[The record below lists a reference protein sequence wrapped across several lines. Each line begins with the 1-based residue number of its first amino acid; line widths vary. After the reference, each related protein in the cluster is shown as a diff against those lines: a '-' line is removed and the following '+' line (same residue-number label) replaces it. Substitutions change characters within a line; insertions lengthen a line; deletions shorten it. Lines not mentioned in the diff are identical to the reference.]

1 MVIGEILSV
10 SRTEGRAGAVTDVP
24 TDPTEPAPTDLL
36 AFPQVPQQAGPAGH
50 RDEGYRDEGCRPDAG
65 YRDELGSTGGY
76 GLPQAAAPGTR
87 GPDPYGGPSRAPG
100 HAQPPRRPAAPQP
113 QPGAPGY
120 GGPPPAQPGYAPPP
134 APPAPAGPVA
144 PPPTPPASGA
154 PLRVVSEAEATA
166 RLRIML
172 PTTMPTPSTALR
184 PQAVWED
191 THEADVSTAAP
202 FAQTTASPAS
212 PSTLPSQLAA
222 MTTATMVIPLPPSLR
237 PGAGLLTTTLPPDQA
252 AQANAARIGGAFRDT
267 IEEIFGVDL
276 DTVDPAELGLPP
288 RRPVAPAAPASSQAA
303 GYDADYESGGYATG
317 YDTGYD
323 SGSDLYDT
331 GYDSGSDLGRHAGEL
346 AAQAFPPIPP
356 SPWAEPSTDLTP
368 TVSFP
373 RPVPAEVFGGAYG
386 VPTQQAPL
394 PVAAHR
400 LAPFGRP
407 ADPADPAR
415 HALALRYLG
424 GIFHDSSGESSYL
437 DPEEVDHDWIPS
449 ALGAIPPDAPT
460 EQLAR
465 VPAESDPAPTTRIA
479 VPPRPRPKP
488 VASAADAPPT
498 PAPAPAAPPPAPTGA
513 GSGRGRS
520 GGRSAHASRSAWS
533 TGPAAR
539 TSRSERAG
547 ARRRQSAA
555 STASPASTDKIDKGD
570 KADKAAASA
579 KSRARALTVTGL
591 CVAAFALLYGV
602 ALLMS
607 GNVVGGAIPKGT
619 VVEGVPIGGLSPTA
633 ARAKLESTLGAAATR
648 PLELLVGQTPA
659 TIDPAKS
666 GLSFDVDATLSEAES
681 QRTNPFTIIPALFG
695 VHHDLTPVT
704 DVDSAALTKALNI
717 IAASYNTPLVEG
729 KITFSDGQPVVTAP
743 KEGRGFDV
751 PTAVTAISSGY
762 LQVGGPIE
770 LPVSSLEPLATP
782 DALQVAL
789 EQYARPA
796 VSAPITL
803 DTGGVTTVLTRTQI
817 GDVLSIGPNADGTMV
832 PTVNGARL
840 RADLN
845 PAAFA
850 LEKPGADA
858 AYTIENGTPQLVPE
872 RDGTGFAPQAL
883 ASALTGVLASAAP
896 RKATLEPGT
905 LPPAFTTA
913 DAQALGVTSVLG
925 SATLAVPDA
934 TDRAVDTQRATS
946 LVMGSVVAPDATW
959 SFDKTVGA
967 PTAANG
973 FSETDQAAAK
983 AQGVDLSGGDD
994 LVATAVFDAAFRSG
1008 LGDTVHHP
1016 NAAYFSRYPVG
1027 LDAAVVW
1034 PGTDLQWTN
1043 TSGHPVYLYASSSDG
1058 RLTVAVL
1065 GQPAY
1070 DQVSVTVSDRTSP
1083 VAAGSDPRSGCPA
1096 QAASEGFQVIVT
1108 RVLLR
1113 GGAQVGTEQYHVAY
1127 APFAGTVCGSG
1138 SSAGTGASSGSTP
1151 GSGGSDTSGGSSS
1164 SSTPQSGGSSQ
1175 QPPASSPSASAPA
1188 PAPSPSSNSGELG
1201 GLLH

>member
-1 MVIGEILSV
+1 
-10 SRTEGRAGAVTDVP
+10 
-24 TDPTEPAPTDLL
+24 
-36 AFPQVPQQAGPAGH
+36 
-50 RDEGYRDEGCRPDAG
+50 GYP
-65 YRDELGSTGGY
+65 
-76 GLPQAAAPGTR
+76 
-87 GPDPYGGPSRAPG
+87 
-100 HAQPPRRPAAPQP
+100 
-113 QPGAPGY
+113 
-120 GGPPPAQPGYAPPP
+120 GPPPAQPGYAPPP
-134 APPAPAGPVA
+134 AAPAPAGPVVPPQGSPA
-144 PPPTPPASGA
+144 PGS

-237 PGAGLLTTTLPPDQA
+237 PGSGLLTTTLPPDQA

-276 DTVDPAELGLPP
+276 DTVDPAELGLAP

-303 GYDADYESGGYATG
+303 AGYDADYESGGY
-317 YDTGYD
+317 D
-323 SGSDLYDT
+323 S
-331 GYDSGSDLGRHAGEL
+331 GYDSGSDLGRHADEL

-356 SPWAEPSTDLTP
+356 SPWAEPSHDLTP

-394 PVAAHR
+394 PVAANR

-437 DPEEVDHDWIPS
+437 DPEEVDHGWIPS
-449 ALGAIPPDAPT
+449 ALGAVPPDAPT

-465 VPAESDPAPTTRIA
+465 IPAEFDPAPTTRIA
-479 VPPRPRPKP
+479 VPPRPRPQPQP
-488 VASAADAPPT
+488 VASAAAAPPA
-498 PAPAPAAPPPAPTGA
+498 PAPAPAAPPAPTDT

-520 GGRSAHASRSAWS
+520 GGRSAHGSRATGS
-533 TGPAAR
+533 TPAAR
-539 TSRSERAG
+539 TAHSERAG
-547 ARRRQSAA
+547 ARRRKSAA
-555 STASPASTDKIDKGD
+555 PATSPASTDRIDTAD

-579 KSRARALTVTGL
+579 KSRARALTIAGL

-633 ARAKLESTLGAAATR
+633 ARAKLESTLGAAATQ

-762 LQVGGPIE
+762 LQVGGAIE
-770 LPVSSLEPLATP
+770 LPVSSLEPLASP
-782 DALQVAL
+782 EALQVAL

-803 DTGGVTTVLTRTQI
+803 DTGGVSTVLTQTQI
-817 GDVLSIGPNADGTMV
+817 GNVLSISPNADGTMV
-832 PTVNGARL
+832 PTVDGAKL

-883 ASALTGVLASAAP
+883 ASALSGVLTSAAP
-896 RKATLEPGT
+896 REATLQPGA

-913 DAQALGVTSVLG
+913 EAQALGVTSVLG
-925 SATLAVPDA
+925 SATLPVPDA
-934 TDRAVDTQRATS
+934 ADRAVDTQRATD
-946 LVMGSVVAPDATW
+946 LVMGSVVAPGATW

-973 FSETDQAAAK
+973 FSETDAAEAK

-1016 NAAYFSRYPVG
+1016 NAAYFSSYPVG

-1043 TSGHPVYLYASSSDG
+1043 TSGHPVYLYASYGSG
-1058 RLTVAVL
+1058 QLTVAVL

-1070 DQVSVTVSDRTSP
+1070 DQVSVTVSGRTSP
-1083 VAAGSDPRSGCPA
+1083 VQAGSDPRSGCPA
-1096 QAASEGFQVIVT
+1096 QAGSEGFQVIVT

-1113 GGAQVGTEQYHVAY
+1113 GGAQVGTEQYHVTY
-1127 APFAGTVCGSG
+1127 VPFAGTVCGST
-1138 SSAGTGASSGSTP
+1138 GTGSTASPGSTA
-1151 GSGGSDTSGGSSS
+1151 GSGGSDTSGSGSSS
-1164 SSTPQSGGSSQ
+1164 SAPKSGGTGGSSQ
-1175 QPPASSPSASAPA
+1175 QPPASSPSPSAPA
-1188 PAPSPSSNSGELG
+1188 PAPSSTPGALG